1 MSKQPAKISAI
12 LPNYNMAE
20 FLQRSLRSLLVQS
33 VPFYE
38 IIVVDDGS
46 TDESLAV
53 IHKIKDKYPRVRL
66 IRHEKNKGVNAAL
79 NTGLLQATGDYVM
92 LCAAD
97 DYYGTNVVEKAQEV
111 INLFPGIG
119 IICGD
124 AVVERF
130 DLTLPFY
137 RMLPFPPNQYLSPD
151 DFRKLANKGYVGFN
165 GGGGMLMKREAVLA
179 AGMMHDRSKW
189 HSDWILYFVIAF
201 RHGIYYVNDVFT
213 HITMRKESYSEGK
226 QSAQLQDQV
235 MLETL
240 HILYETAPDVWPDFR
255 NAGLLPHYATR
266 YIKLFSQDNIA
277 RRFLTLRMMWK
288 IFINNAMVVKIGRLF
303 PYKVI
308 LTMRKL
314 LRA

>member
-1 MSKQPAKISAI
+1 MSNSTVKISAI

-20 FLQRSLRSLLVQS
+20 FLQRSLRSLLIQTL
-33 VPFYE
+33 PFHE

-53 IHKIKDKYPRVRL
+53 IYQIKDKYPRVRL

-79 NTGLLQATGDYVM
+79 NTGLQQAVGDYVM

-97 DYYGTNVVEKAQEV
+97 DYYGTNVVEKAQAV
-111 INLFPGIG
+111 ISQHPGVG

-137 RMLPFPPNQYLSPD
+137 RMLPFPPNQFLSPTA
-151 DFRKLANKGYVGFN
+151 FKKIANKGYVGFN
-165 GGGGMLMKREAVLA
+165 GGGGMLMNRQAVMA
-179 AGMMHDRSKW
+179 AGMMHDQSRW
-189 HSDWILYFVIAF
+189 HSDWILYFIIAF

-226 QSAQLQDQV
+226 RSIEQQDQV
-235 MLETL
+235 MLQTL
-240 HILYETAPDVWPDFR
+240 HLIYEIAPDVWPDFKR
-255 NAGLLPHYATR
+255 AGLLPHYATR
-266 YIKLFSQDNIA
+266 YIRLFSQDPVT
-277 RRFLTLRMMWK
+277 RRFLSLRMMWK

-303 PYKVI
+303 PYRVI